1 MAWKK
6 SSFFIL
12 SFLLLAGC
20 GIYSFRGNLPPHI
33 RSIAVP
39 TVVNQTSEFAAT
51 DVATETVTNLFV
63 KENILRVTDVDHADS
78 NLQITITR
86 VTDRP
91 SAYTGGDAAE
101 TVEEWRLDVTA
112 QVVWYDIARNRPL
125 FEKPFTGLG
134 YYPPTGDIS
143 SDNVDND
150 GDNQIDEED
159 EFGDPRE
166 FALRVAI
173 EKISQD
179 ILNEV
184 VSTW

>member
-1 MAWKK
+1 MVSRKN
-6 SSFFIL
+6 SIVVL
-12 SFLLLAGC
+12 GLVLLAGC

-33 RSIAVP
+33 KSIAVA
-39 TVVNQTSEFAAT
+39 TVMNQTSEFAAT

-63 KENILRVTDVDHADS
+63 KENILRVTDEDVADS

-91 SAYTGGDAAE
+91 STYTAGE
-101 TVEEWRLDVTA
+101 TVEEWRLDITA
-112 QVVWYDIARNRPL
+112 EVVWYDITRNRPL
-125 FEKPFTGLG
+125 FEKSFNGLG
-134 YYPPTGDIS
+134 YYPPTGDIN
-143 SDNVDND
+143 DDDIDND
-150 GDNQIDEED
+150 RDGVIDEED

-166 FALRVAI
+166 FALKVAI
-173 EKISQD
+173 EKISAD

>member
-1 MAWKK
+1 MDLRKN
-6 SSFFIL
+6 SSIAL
-12 SFLLLAGC
+12 GLLILAGC

-33 RSIAVP
+33 KSIAVA
-39 TVVNQTSEFAAT
+39 TVANQTSEFAAT

-63 KENILRVTDVDHADS
+63 KENILRVTDEDRADS

-91 SAYTGGDAAE
+91 STYTVGE

-112 QVVWYDIARNRPL
+112 QVVWYDITRNRPL

-150 GDNQIDEED
+150 GDTQIDEED

-166 FALRVAI
+166 FALKVAI
-173 EKISQD
+173 EKISAD